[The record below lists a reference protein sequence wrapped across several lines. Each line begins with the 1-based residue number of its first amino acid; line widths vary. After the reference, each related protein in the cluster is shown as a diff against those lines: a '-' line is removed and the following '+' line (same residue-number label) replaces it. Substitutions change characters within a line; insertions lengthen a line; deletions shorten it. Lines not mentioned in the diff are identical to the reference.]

1 MNLCECGRNLK
12 TEADHSRGYC
22 FHCHVSSVTFGF
34 RGAEIGKSNWNN
46 TTIREQQRYY
56 EDLPAFKEGKIEK
69 VPARKELI

>member
-12 TEADHSRGYC
+12 TEADLGRGYC

-34 RGAEIGKSNWNN
+34 RGVTQGKSAWNDS
-46 TTIREQQRYY
+46 TIRETQRYY

-69 VPARKELI
+69 VPERKELI